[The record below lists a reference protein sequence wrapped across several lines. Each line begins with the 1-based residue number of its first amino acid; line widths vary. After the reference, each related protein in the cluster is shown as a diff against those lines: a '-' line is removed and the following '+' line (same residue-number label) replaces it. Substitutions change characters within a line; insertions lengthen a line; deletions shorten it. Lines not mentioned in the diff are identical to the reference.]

1 MLGFLSK
8 AHRHLWNTVER
19 VILSHWVSSQPDL
32 LARESLDC
40 FSTVQMTQH
49 HLWIILSLG
58 EMSISQEHLSQNDRS
73 SQQNLWSKNIMNMM
87 SATAARLLAG
97 AAQITYLSHTHPC
110 QPLYLNNFLH
120 GNALMFAVLQTAKLP
135 ALAQNTL
142 LHCTISVLSRLS
154 DTTCPGFSQVRAD
167 IRPCRISGHIVREK
181 IKFFKLGSLFLNRS
195 KADMPKRASCCL
207 PLTCHAIP
215 TSLWAGTRLA
225 AWWMQG
231 VVNTKGI
238 ILH

>member
-73 SQQNLWSKNIMNMM
+73 SQQNLWSKIIMNIM

-97 AAQITYLSHTHPC
+97 AAQITYLTHTHPC
-110 QPLYLNNFLH
+110 QPLYLSNFLH

-135 ALAQNTL
+135 ALAQNTSY
-142 LHCTISVLSRLS
+142 CTVPFLCSPDWVIQLVLAFLRLE
-154 DTTCPGFSQVRAD
+154 Q
-167 IRPCRISGHIVREK
+167 ISGHV
-181 IKFFKLGSLFLNRS
+181 GSQ
-195 KADMPKRASCCL
+195 D
-207 PLTCHAIP
+207 I
-215 TSLWAGTRLA
+215 
-225 AWWMQG
+225 
-231 VVNTKGI
+231 
-238 ILH
+238 